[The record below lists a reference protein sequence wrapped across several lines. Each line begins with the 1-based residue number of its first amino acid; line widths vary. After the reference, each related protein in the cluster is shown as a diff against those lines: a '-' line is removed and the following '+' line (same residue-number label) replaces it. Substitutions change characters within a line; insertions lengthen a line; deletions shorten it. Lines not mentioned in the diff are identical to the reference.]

1 MPKVKAPLRSGP
13 PLLVGLTG
21 GPGAGKSTALELL
34 KARGAAVLSA
44 DAVVGTALEK
54 DPRARRRLARL
65 FGPAAFGPS
74 GRLDRARV
82 AAVVFRDARA
92 RAALERVLHPIVRRV
107 FQKRRRA
114 HRRGWL
120 VFEVPLLFEAG
131 FDRGVDKT
139 LVVWAPARV
148 VRERLARSRGW
159 GAAEV
164 RRRLSAQ
171 LSPAE
176 KRRRADL
183 VLVNDGTR
191 AALRAAVNDL
201 IAREMR

>member
-13 PLLVGLTG
+13 PVVVGLTG
-21 GPGAGKSTALELL
+21 GLGAGKSTALDLL
-34 KARGAAVLSA
+34 AARGAAVLSA
-44 DAVVGTALEK
+44 DAVVRTALERN
-54 DPRARRRLARL
+54 PGVRRRVARL
-65 FGPAAFGPS
+65 FGPAVLGPS
-74 GRLDRARV
+74 GRPDRAQV

-92 RAALERVLHPIVRRV
+92 RSALERILHPVVRRV
-107 FQKRRRA
+107 FRKRRHA

-171 LSPAE
+171 MPPAE